1 MIKKPEQIIQE
12 QMNPSQS
19 RGVFG
24 GLLDYARER
33 NENTGLSRMQNFA
46 AALDPLIM
54 PEMRAGE
61 GIRERGMQRVA
72 AGNKNKTIQMLI
84 DRNRQD
90 LADMVQN
97 GSLTM
102 QQAASALLTEPK
114 KSGKVVDATQLR
126 AMFPNASIDDGLY
139 NLKPDGTATKVGG
152 GGVSVSVGS
161 DKGLDEFAK
170 LDAKTLSGISEA
182 GSTATR
188 SLARIDRLE
197 NLLSNVETGMT
208 ANLKQIAGNF
218 GIATDGLSDI
228 QAAQALINS
237 LVPEQRPAG
246 SGPMSDA
253 DLDLFKQSLP
263 RIVAQPGGNKL
274 ILETMRGIAQY
285 DAMGS
290 AIVQKFRSG
299 EITKVEAFNQLNN
312 RPDPF
317 ASFQAPIGGDSSMSR
332 EDALKIIE

>member
-1 MIKKPEQIIQE
+1 
-12 QMNPSQS
+12 
-19 RGVFG
+19 
-24 GLLDYARER
+24 
-33 NENTGLSRMQNFA
+33 
-46 AALDPLIM
+46 
-54 PEMRAGE
+54 
-61 GIRERGMQRVA
+61 
-72 AGNKNKTIQMLI
+72 
-84 DRNRQD
+84 
-90 LADMVQN
+90 
-97 GSLTM
+97 
-102 QQAASALLTEPK
+102 
-114 KSGKVVDATQLR
+114 
-126 AMFPNASIDDGLY
+126 MFPNASIDDGLY

-152 GGVSVSVGS
+152 GGVNVQVGS

-170 LDAKTLSGISEA
+170 LDAKKLATISET

-188 SLARIDRLE
+188 SLARINRLE
-197 NLLSNVETGMT
+197 SLLNNVETGMT

-218 GIATDGLSDI
+218 GIATNGLSDI

-237 LVPEQRPAG
+237 LVPEQRAEG

-263 RIVAQPGGNKL
+263 RIINQPGGNKL
-274 ILETMRGIAQY
+274 IIETMRGIAQY

-317 ASFQAPIGGDSSMSR
+317 ASFQAPIGSDSSMSR

>member
-1 MIKKPEQIIQE
+1 MIKKPAEIIQDR
-12 QMNPSQS
+12 MNPSQS
-19 RGVFG
+19 RGGLG
-24 GLLDYARER
+24 GLLDYAREQ
-33 NENTGLSRMQNFA
+33 NPNTGLSKFQNFA

-61 GIRERGMQRVA
+61 AIRERGMQRVA
-72 AGNKNKTIQMLI
+72 AGNVNKTIQMLI
-84 DRNRQD
+84 DRGRQD

-152 GGVSVSVGS
+152 GGVNVQVGS

-170 LDAKTLSGISEA
+170 LDAKTLAGISEA

-188 SLARIDRLE
+188 SLARINRLE
-197 NLLSNVETGMT
+197 SLLGNVETGMT

-263 RIVAQPGGNKL
+263 RIINQPGGNKL
-274 ILETMRGIAQY
+274 IIETMRGIAQY

-317 ASFQAPIGGDSSMSR
+317 ANFQAPIGSDSSMSR

>member
-1 MIKKPEQIIQE
+1 MIKKPAEIIQDR
-12 QMNPSQS
+12 MNPSQS
-19 RGVFG
+19 RGGLG
-24 GLLDYARER
+24 GLLDYAREQ
-33 NENTGLSRMQNFA
+33 NPNTGLSKFQNFA

-61 GIRERGMQRVA
+61 AIRERGMQRVA
-72 AGNKNKTIQMLI
+72 AGNVNKTIQMLI
-84 DRNRQD
+84 DRGRQD

-152 GGVSVSVGS
+152 GGVNVQVGS

-170 LDAKTLSGISEA
+170 LDAKKLATISET

-188 SLARIDRLE
+188 SLARINRLE
-197 NLLSNVETGMT
+197 SLLNNVETGMT

-218 GIATDGLSDI
+218 GIATNGLSDI

-237 LVPEQRPAG
+237 LVPEQRAEG

-263 RIVAQPGGNKL
+263 RIINQPGGNKL
-274 ILETMRGIAQY
+274 IIETMRGIAQY

-317 ASFQAPIGGDSSMSR
+317 ANFQAPIGSDSSMSR

>member
-1 MIKKPEQIIQE
+1 MIKKPAEIIQE

-19 RGVFG
+19 RGGFG
-24 GLLDYARER
+24 GLLDYARKR
-33 NENTGLSRMQNFA
+33 NENTGLSRAQTFA

-72 AGNKNKTIQMLI
+72 AGNKNKTIEMLI
-84 DRNRQD
+84 AKGRQD
-90 LADMVQN
+90 LADMVSN
-97 GSLTM
+97 GSLTI

-114 KSGKVVDATQLR
+114 KSGKVVDASQLR

-299 EITKVEAFNQLNN
+299 EISKVEAFNQLNN

-317 ASFQAPIGGDSSMSR
+317 ASFQAPIGSDSSMSR
-332 EDALKIIE
+332 EDALKTIE

>member
-1 MIKKPEQIIQE
+1 MIKKPAEIIQDR
-12 QMNPSQS
+12 MNPNQS
-19 RGVFG
+19 RGGLG
-24 GLLDYARER
+24 GLLDYAREQ
-33 NENTGLSRMQNFA
+33 NPNTGLSRFQNFA

-61 GIRERGMQRVA
+61 AIRERGMQRVA

-84 DRNRQD
+84 DRDRQD

-152 GGVSVSVGS
+152 GGVNVQVGS

-170 LDAKTLSGISEA
+170 LDAKKLATISET

-188 SLARIDRLE
+188 SLARINRLE
-197 NLLSNVETGMT
+197 SLLNNVETGMT

-218 GIATDGLSDI
+218 GIATNGLSDI

-237 LVPEQRPAG
+237 LVPEQRAEG

-263 RIVAQPGGNKL
+263 RIINQPGGNKL
-274 ILETMRGIAQY
+274 IIETMRGIAQY

-317 ASFQAPIGGDSSMSR
+317 ENFQATMGGDSNMSR
-332 EDALKIIE
+332 EDALEIIK

>member
-19 RGVFG
+19 RGGFG

-90 LADMVQN
+90 LADIVQN

-237 LVPEQRPAG
+237 LVP
-246 SGPMSDA
+246 
-253 DLDLFKQSLP
+253 
-263 RIVAQPGGNKL
+263 
-274 ILETMRGIAQY
+274 
-285 DAMGS
+285 
-290 AIVQKFRSG
+290 
-299 EITKVEAFNQLNN
+299 
-312 RPDPF
+312 
-317 ASFQAPIGGDSSMSR
+317 
-332 EDALKIIE
+332 

>member
-1 MIKKPEQIIQE
+1 MIKKPAEIIQDR
-12 QMNPSQS
+12 MNPSQS
-19 RGVFG
+19 RGGLG
-24 GLLDYARER
+24 GLLDYAREQ
-33 NENTGLSRMQNFA
+33 NPNTGLSKFQNFA

-61 GIRERGMQRVA
+61 AIRERGMQRVA
-72 AGNKNKTIQMLI
+72 AGNVNKTIQMLI
-84 DRNRQD
+84 DRGRQD

-152 GGVSVSVGS
+152 GGVNVQVGS

-170 LDAKTLSGISEA
+170 LDAKTLAGISEA

-188 SLARIDRLE
+188 SLARINRLE
-197 NLLSNVETGMT
+197 SLLGNVETGMT

-237 LVPEQRPAG
+237 LVPEQRAEG

-263 RIVAQPGGNKL
+263 RIINQPGGNKL
-274 ILETMRGIAQY
+274 IIETMRGVAQY

-299 EITKVEAFNQLNN
+299 EISKVEAFNQLNN

-317 ASFQAPIGGDSSMSR
+317 AGFQAPINGGSNMSR
-332 EDALKIIE
+332 EDALEIIK